1 MTPLSPLILHALIV
15 GRVGGCGA
23 VLVELSVVEQRYHAV
38 MEVAAGVPVTE
49 VAARYGVSRQSV
61 HTWLKKY
68 QASGLSGLADRSHRP
83 ASSPL
88 RLDAAVEALICRL
101 RREHPGWGPRRLIF
115 EVARREVDPVPSR
128 STVYR
133 VLVRN
138 GLITPRAQ
146 RRRRSDYRRWERKA
160 AMELWQ
166 MDIVGG
172 VMLADGSECKVV
184 TGIDDHSRF
193 VVCAA
198 VVAVATGRAVQCVRR
213 GDGAPRGAR
222 GGADG

>member
-1 MTPLSPLILHALIV
+1 
-15 GRVGGCGA
+15 
-23 VLVELSVVEQRYHAV
+23 VLLELSVVEQRYHAV
-38 MEVAAGVPVTE
+38 MEVGAGVPVSE

-61 HTWLKKY
+61 YTWLARY

-83 ASSPL
+83 VSSPL
-88 RLDAAVEALICRL
+88 RVDAQVEALICRL
-101 RREHPGWGPRRLIF
+101 RRERPGWGPRRLVF
-115 EVARREVDPVPSR
+115 EVGRRGVGPVPSR

-138 GLITPRAQ
+138 GLVAVAVRG
-146 RRRRSDYRRWERKA
+146 RRRGDYRRWERSVP
-160 AMELWQ
+160 MELWQ

-172 VMLADGSECKVV
+172 VFLADGSECKVV

-198 VVAVATGRAVQCVRR
+198 VVARATGRAVCAAFVAALERFGVPGEVLTDNGKQ
-213 GDGAPRGAR
+213 
-222 GGADG
+222 GGFNWSLQHLD